1 MAKISIIKPYK
12 FVNPNLIT
20 GKTGG
25 VKKGGA
31 TIIAAGKKITGPGM
45 TGGDSTVKM
54 GRVTLLATNRIGATV
69 TAIAQTQT
77 KIGQVLLYESKIIQ
91 ANKDF
96 RRKRQQYYKDQ
107 ESEAKNEQGLKAKEN
122 KGLSEDLKKD
132 AEKKVKEKKSW
143 LDDFFSPFKGIVE
156 FVVGTMVTQGV
167 LRWVADPKNGDKLQS
182 FINNLA
188 TVFNFIYNVAYKS
201 IDFFL
206 TGVSNVFGD
215 GSEQGFGRFKQVM
228 TGLGQILI
236 GIAGFKAL
244 SYLLNPF
251 ALVGDLIGLLD
262 FFGNTPAPGGPSL
275 PPGTPEPK
283 PKPKPNAPKKP
294 KSFLGKIGDSI
305 GEFGKGLWGK
315 FKGWGNNV
323 TKGMRDKLAKSGE
336 FLKETTQKA
345 MRPILDK
352 AYKFLNDKGI
362 IKMAKGFGDKAVG
375 LIKKVPG
382 YEKIANKVA
391 KEGGEKML
399 GKLGGKAIPIIGGLV
414 NLYFAYDRLKSGDK
428 SGAALEALSGIL
440 DIAGLFTA
448 GSTSVVSMIIDSY
461 LFGRDFFPDVVKK
474 ENEVFG
480 NLINA
485 ILGPIKGIKD
495 SLPKLPMLAE
505 GGLVTKPTIAGLGE
519 NGPELVVPLG
529 KIGSLGGT
537 TGILAGG
544 MESALQRMG
553 AAGDIARQVIGN
565 DLKAA
570 EQAFGAAALG
580 GAGGDTLGK
589 SVIKAGRGM
598 SIDAG
603 DDISLFLGKDNI
615 VITDKKKGSASTT
628 TLRGQLANVLS
639 SLIWLGQK
647 DISSGSGS
655 NSNGTGGNGGNGGTT
670 TGSSSFEATAWKD
683 DPEFA
688 NAVNA
693 VAKHFNIRA
702 NDLLGLMAS
711 ESGLNPAAGSHH
723 VGLIQFSPG
732 AARGAGTT
740 QAKLKKMSR
749 AQQMPYVQ
757 KYLENV
763 GLPKG
768 STAGHL
774 YTAVFLP
781 AFVNKPADF
790 VIATKDG
797 SLPSGYPESRS
808 WYSSNSG
815 LDMNKDG
822 RLTIGELGERIN
834 KKKREFRIPMA
845 KGGELIP
852 SQSAIED
859 RKKKM
864 FKIRQSIG
872 RATGGF
878 IKVEG
883 DGSGWTGTLTMH
895 DKGGAK
901 VGKSYKAR
909 SGQESKKNVSQ
920 KDRHHTKMSPHPD
933 GTYSL
938 LGGDYHGYVMP
949 GLGDW
954 SVYIG
959 NSSGSLGSRSGL
971 MFHNDIGNNGT
982 AGCIGIDV
990 GGSSGTPA
998 DKEFWKRYQEIKP
1011 SKMLINLLGKGAGK
1025 VDNLGDQQQTGGTG
1039 TTTTGGSAPSEDD
1052 SKNDIQKMIEAF
1064 DKFAAP
1070 ESSKLNLAPSSA
1082 GEGVSYAGAK
1092 PATNAFSGNASIK
1105 PTSSAFS
1112 GGASI
1117 ASSSQN
1123 FQVQDAID
1131 SSKVTVLPIPIN
1143 TTGNVQVLAGG
1154 APPVIRV
1161 QSQITRGFG

>member
-20 GKTGG
+20 GKSGG
-25 VKKGGA
+25 MKKGGA

-77 KIGQVLLYESKIIQ
+77 KIGQVLLSESKIIQ

-122 KGLSEDLKKD
+122 KSLSEDLKKD

-156 FVVGTMVTQGV
+156 FIVGTMVTQGV

-215 GSEQGFGRFKQVM
+215 GSQQGFGRFKQVM

-262 FFGNTPAPGGPSL
+262 FFGNTPAPKAQSL
-275 PPGTPEPK
+275 PPGT
-283 PKPKPNAPKKP
+283 PKPKPNAPNKP
-294 KSFLGKIGDSI
+294 KGFFGKAGDSI
-305 GEFGKGLWGK
+305 KDFSKGLWGK

-336 FLKETTQKA
+336 FLKESTQKA
-345 MRPILDK
+345 MKPILDR
-352 AYKFLNDKGI
+352 AYKFLNDKGV
-362 IKMAKGFGDKAVG
+362 IKMAKGLGDKAVG

-382 YEKIANKVA
+382 YDKIASKVA

-399 GKLGGKAIPIIGGLV
+399 GKLGGKAIPVIGGLV
-414 NLYFAYDRLKSGDK
+414 NLYFAFDRLKTGDK

-440 DIAGLFTA
+440 DLSGLFGFIPGPA
-448 GSTSVVSMIIDSY
+448 LSMALDAY

-474 ENEVFG
+474 ENEIFG
-480 NLINA
+480 NLINS

-495 SLPKLPMLAE
+495 GLPKLPMLAE

-570 EQAFGAAALG
+570 EQAFGAAAKG

-589 SVIKAGRGM
+589 SVMKAGRGM

-603 DDISLFLGKDNI
+603 DDISLFLGKDN
-615 VITDKKKGSASTT
+615 VTITDKKKGSASTT

-639 SLIWLGQK
+639 SLIWL
-647 DISSGSGS
+647 S
-655 NSNGTGGNGGNGGTT
+655 
-670 TGSSSFEATAWKD
+670 
-683 DPEFA
+683 
-688 NAVNA
+688 
-693 VAKHFNIRA
+693 
-702 NDLLGLMAS
+702 
-711 ESGLNPAAGSHH
+711 
-723 VGLIQFSPG
+723 
-732 AARGAGTT
+732 
-740 QAKLKKMSR
+740 
-749 AQQMPYVQ
+749 
-757 KYLENV
+757 
-763 GLPKG
+763 
-768 STAGHL
+768 
-774 YTAVFLP
+774 
-781 AFVNKPADF
+781 
-790 VIATKDG
+790 
-797 SLPSGYPESRS
+797 
-808 WYSSNSG
+808 
-815 LDMNKDG
+815 NKD
-822 RLTIGELGERIN
+822 L
-834 KKKREFRIPMA
+834 K
-845 KGGELIP
+845 
-852 SQSAIED
+852 
-859 RKKKM
+859 
-864 FKIRQSIG
+864 
-872 RATGGF
+872 
-878 IKVEG
+878 
-883 DGSGWTGTLTMH
+883 
-895 DKGGAK
+895 
-901 VGKSYKAR
+901 
-909 SGQESKKNVSQ
+909 
-920 KDRHHTKMSPHPD
+920 
-933 GTYSL
+933 
-938 LGGDYHGYVMP
+938 
-949 GLGDW
+949 
-954 SVYIG
+954 
-959 NSSGSLGSRSGL
+959 
-971 MFHNDIGNNGT
+971 
-982 AGCIGIDV
+982 
-990 GGSSGTPA
+990 GGSSGSSGGGPSGGGDSGDAGGIDTSGVEAATGSVVDKGAAIAKKLMSNLGISKEQAAAIAGNFAHESGGFVPGIREGGPFGKSSKPWPKGTVGKGYGWAQWTNSAPGDRYDKFIQSYGGDYNKIPTNEDNLKFAIQEMKTTNKLSDRFKKMTNVADAAVWFRKNWERAGVHHDGPRIAYAKGILSKMASGGRLWKQLHGIDDKTSQDATIAKKAAKSAPDRTPQKFA
-998 DKEFWKRYQEIKP
+998 LGGNYKNGYLPDSALASIRGGGKLRREVASNFNRMWDDAKKAGHSLGLNSSYRSYEDQVATYKRYGSPRAAKP
-1011 SKMLINLLGKGAGK
+1011 GSSPHSWGLAVDLNFSNAGYKWLKQNAKKYGFNQIPGLETNNPDGFEAWHWQVGSGRPDGATVPNAPSGSSGS
-1025 VDNLGDQQQTGGTG
+1025 DTTGGTG
-1039 TTTTGGSAPSEDD
+1039 TTTGGSGPSEDD

-1092 PATNAFSGNASIK
+1092 PVTNAFSGNASIK